1 MVNPTQLMSDLIE
14 AANQKMKE
22 GFLFKGERLV
32 LDNGFARATVSGY
45 EFKVRV
51 EIINTNSKVN
61 QHRKVWWIND
71 KRSSAQ
77 KVHDVLKS
85 L

>member
-1 MVNPTQLMSDLIE
+1 MVNPTQLMNNLIAE
-14 AANQKMKE
+14 ANQKMKE
-22 GFLFKGERLV
+22 GFLFNGERLA
-32 LDNGFARATVSGY
+32 LNHGIARATVSCY
-45 EFKVRV
+45 EIMVRV

-71 KRSSAQ
+71 KRSSAK
-77 KVHDVLKS
+77 KVHDLLKS